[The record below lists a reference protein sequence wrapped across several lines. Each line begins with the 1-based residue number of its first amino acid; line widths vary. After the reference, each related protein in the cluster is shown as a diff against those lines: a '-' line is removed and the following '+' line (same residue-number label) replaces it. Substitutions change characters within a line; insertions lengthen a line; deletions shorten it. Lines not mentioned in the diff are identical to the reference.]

1 MYYSNMYQQWMI
13 AGVTSFGR
21 GCGLPDYAGI
31 YTRVTV
37 YIEWI
42 KSIIGKDG
50 VVIAGENSANIGA
63 MSNIL
68 FIAMLSFL
76 VLMRFFK

>member
-1 MYYSNMYQQWMI
+1 MDDSRYNILWSWMWI
-13 AGVTSFGR
+13 D
-21 GCGLPDYAGI
+21 DYAGV
-31 YTRVTV
+31 YTRVSI
-37 YIEWI
+37 YIDWI

-63 MSNIL
+63 MSNI
-68 FIAMLSFL
+68 FYIAMLSFL

>member
-1 MYYSNMYQQWMI
+1 MYQQWMI

>member
-37 YIEWI
+37 YNDWI

-50 VVIAGENSANIGA
+50 VVIAGENSANIGV

-68 FIAMLSFL
+68 FIAMLSLL